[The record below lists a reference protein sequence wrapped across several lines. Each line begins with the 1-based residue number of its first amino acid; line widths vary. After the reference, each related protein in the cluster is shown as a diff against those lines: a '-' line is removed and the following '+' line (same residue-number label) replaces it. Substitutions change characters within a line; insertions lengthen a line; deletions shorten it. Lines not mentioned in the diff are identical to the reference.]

1 MMKATLHKETSRGQ
15 ANHGW
20 LKAKHSFSFASFFDP
35 EKIHFGALRVL
46 NDDLIAAG
54 AGFPT
59 HPHQDMEIIT
69 IPLQSSLSHADSEGN
84 KETIYPNEVQ
94 VMSAGTGI
102 RHSEFNDSDETTNI
116 LQIWIV
122 PDQNGHAPRYEQ
134 RAFEQSDRVDRLQ
147 NLVAPMGSD
156 LSGVKIHQ
164 RAYFDRASLSK
175 GQSITHRLREPG
187 NGLYVFNIDGHSE
200 VTAFKGSETSESALL
215 SRRDALA
222 LEALESVEMK
232 AHETSDV
239 LLIEVP
245 MLRLA

>member
-1 MMKATLHKETSRGQ
+1 MKTIFHKETSRGH

-20 LKAKHSFSFASFFDP
+20 LNAKHSFSFANFFDP

-59 HPHQDMEIIT
+59 HPHQDMEIVT
-69 IPLQSSLSHADSEGN
+69 IPLKSSLSHADSEGN
-84 KETIYPNEVQ
+84 KETIHPNEVQ

-122 PDQNGHAPRYEQ
+122 PDKDGHAPRYDQ
-134 RAFEQSDRVDRLQ
+134 RAFEQSERVDRMQ

-156 LSGVKIHQ
+156 LPGLKIHQ
-164 RAYFDRASLSK
+164 RAYFDRVSLSGRK
-175 GQSITHRLREPG
+175 KLSHKLREPG
-187 NGLYVFNIDGHSE
+187 NGLYVFNIEGQSRVSPISKDGTIEAS
-200 VTAFKGSETSESALL
+200 VLG
-215 SRRDALA
+215 RRDALG
-222 LEALESVEMK
+222 LENIDSIEIEAEVP
-232 AHETSDV
+232 SDV

-245 MLRLA
+245 MLKLA